1 MEEDFKKLVWSSW
14 NDTLD
19 STDRSHMYL
28 FTHKLSRLKAS
39 VKKWEKTKNIER
51 RQQILDINMG
61 ISDLLLEGSGI
72 LSISNKLKWD
82 ALQEK
87 KNKY

>member
-1 MEEDFKKLVWSSW
+1 M
-14 NDTLD
+14 D
-19 STDRSHMYL
+19 STDRSHMDL

-39 VKKWEKTKNIER
+39 VKIWEKAKNIER

-72 LSISNKLKWD
+72 LSGSSRQKWD

-87 KNKY
+87 KNKYWAHELTTLVFEE